1 MEEIIKCKIHS
12 ILFQNTETGYTVAR
26 AFLDEKHLFTITGIF
41 HSLYENDMIKIKG
54 NWVTHPKY
62 GEQFAVNF
70 YETLLPDNE
79 NEIERFLSSRI
90 LKGIGKTL
98 GKRIV
103 EKFGDDTFKILD
115 SNMER
120 LLEVNGIGKSKLKK
134 ISSSWAEHRE
144 AKDNIIFLQGIGVG
158 ITKAMKIYKMY
169 GKDTI
174 AIIKENPYKLADDIH
189 GIGFLNADKIAHNLG
204 LAEDSNYRIEAAVLY
219 QLQLLTNEGH
229 VFYPRNKLINK
240 CSTLIYQDRDL
251 IYDAVNRLE
260 KREKIFI
267 ESSFKINFDDSDYPV
282 YSANLYKAE
291 VGISE
296 YLKTFH
302 SASLNFNVPNL
313 NEVIKKISK
322 SLNISFA
329 EKQFEAVQASFQ
341 NKLLIITG
349 GPGTGKTTIINTIL
363 KIYQKLNKKVI
374 LAAPT
379 GRAAKRMAE
388 ATDYEAQTI
397 HRLLEYNPI
406 YKYFNRN
413 GDNPLETDLIILDE
427 VSMIDTLLFFHFL
440 QAIPPEAS
448 LILVGDVDQLPSVGA
463 GNVLKDLIGSRILPT
478 IRLKKIF
485 RQTEKSS
492 IITNA
497 HRVNMGN
504 MPIVTN
510 EETSDFFFARIKNPK
525 NILERVVNLCKDGIS
540 SKFNFDPFS
549 DIQVIAPMYKGTVGI
564 TNLNSKLQETLNP
577 NGKEIKIGSGNFRV
591 GDKVMQVKNNY
602 EKDIYNGDIGR
613 IESYDKSKRSII
625 VNFDEH
631 IVSYESSESDE
642 LVLAYAISVHK
653 SQGSEYP
660 VIIMPIIKEHYR
672 LLQRNLIYT
681 AISRGKR
688 LVILLGDEQ
697 ALAFAVKNNKS
708 QKRFTLLETR
718 LRN

>member
-26 AFLDEKHLFTITGIF
+26 AFLNEAQLFTITGTF
-41 HSLYENDMIKIKG
+41 HSIYGNDMLKIKG

-62 GEQFAVNF
+62 GKQFAVNF
-70 YETLLPDNE
+70 YETLLPENE

-103 EKFGDDTFKILD
+103 EKFGNDTFKILD
-115 SNMER
+115 TNIER

-144 AKDNIIFLQGIGVG
+144 AKDNIIFLQSIGVG

-174 AIIKENPYKLADDIH
+174 EIIKENPYKLADDIY
-189 GIGFLNADKIAHNLG
+189 GIGFLNADKIAYKLG
-204 LAEDSNYRIEAAVLY
+204 IAEDSSYRLEAAVLY

-229 VFYPRNKLINK
+229 VFYPRNQLINK
-240 CSTLIYQDRDL
+240 CSTLIHQDKDL
-251 IYDAVNRLE
+251 IYDAVYQLE
-260 KREKIFI
+260 EREKIFI
-267 ESSFKINFDDSDYPV
+267 ENSFNINFDYPV
-282 YSANLYKAE
+282 YLANLYKAE

-302 SASLNFNVPNL
+302 GASLNFNVPNL
-313 NEVIKKISK
+313 NEAINKISK

-329 EKQFEAVQASFQ
+329 EKQLEAVQSSFK

-349 GPGTGKTTIINTIL
+349 GPGTGKTTIINIIL

-379 GRAAKRMAE
+379 GRAAKRMSE
-388 ATDYEAQTI
+388 ATSYEAQTI
-397 HRLLEYNPI
+397 HRLLEYNPV
-406 YKYFNRN
+406 YKYFNRDE
-413 GDNPLETDLIILDE
+413 DNPLETDLIILDE
-427 VSMIDTLLFFHFL
+427 VSMIDILLFYNFL
-440 QAIPPEAS
+440 QAIPPQAS

-463 GNVLKDLIGSRILPT
+463 GNVLKDLIGSRIFST
-478 IRLKKIF
+478 IRLNKIF
-485 RQTEKSS
+485 RQTKESS
-492 IITNA
+492 IIVNA

-504 MPIVTN
+504 MPIATN

-525 NILERVVNLCKDGIS
+525 NILERIVNLCKEGIS
-540 SKFNFDPFS
+540 PKFNFDPFT
-549 DIQVIAPMYKGTVGI
+549 DIQVLAPMYKGTIGI
-564 TNLNSKLQETLNP
+564 TNLNLKIQETLNP
-577 NGKEIKIGSGNFRV
+577 NGKEIKIGAGNFRI
-591 GDKVMQVKNNY
+591 GDKVMQIKNNY

-613 IESYDKSKRSII
+613 IESYNKSKRSII

-631 IVSYESSESDE
+631 IVSYESTELDE

-681 AISRGKR
+681 AISRGKK

-697 ALAFAVKNNKS
+697 ALALAVKNNKS
-708 QKRFTLLETR
+708 QKRFTLLESR